1 MLKVNTVTMKNKIEE
16 ILKNSYTNFG
26 EFDESKATKELLN
39 LFSVNTRSLE
49 EKGLEYAYELAKQTH
64 TDEDGIF
71 INIDVLKMVAKD
83 YVKHVSHFLNV
94 C

>member
-1 MLKVNTVTMKNKIEE
+1 MKNKIEE
-16 ILKNSYTNFG
+16 ILRNSYTKFG

-49 EKGLEYAYELAKQTH
+49 EKGLTYAYELAKETH
-64 TDEDGIF
+64 LNEDGILT
-71 INIDVLKMVAKD
+71 INADVLQMVAKD